1 MATQSSDNKK
11 LVFAVVN
18 SDFND
23 IERTIHNGLNW
34 PSEPISN
41 RKLIEEIH
49 LTIQRGGT
57 LPSEG
62 VFYYPCIDDSKLI
75 FLSNLSDGWDSL
87 LYCLSKKNKSSY
99 LLFRLLMGE
108 YPLMEMSFIE
118 SGKTIRLIRVI
129 KENKWIFYEVGEP
142 LWFEEK
148 ENYSKRRI
156 ADRITYDLLLS
167 YSRKNGIDFDSPAFF
182 KTEKESLWLN
192 EIR

>member
-1 MATQSSDNKK
+1 
-11 LVFAVVN
+11 
-18 SDFND
+18 
-23 IERTIHNGLNW
+23 
-34 PSEPISN
+34 
-41 RKLIEEIH
+41 
-49 LTIQRGGT
+49 
-57 LPSEG
+57 
-62 VFYYPCIDDSKLI
+62 
-75 FLSNLSDGWDSL
+75 
-87 LYCLSKKNKSSY
+87 
-99 LLFRLLMGE
+99 LLMGE